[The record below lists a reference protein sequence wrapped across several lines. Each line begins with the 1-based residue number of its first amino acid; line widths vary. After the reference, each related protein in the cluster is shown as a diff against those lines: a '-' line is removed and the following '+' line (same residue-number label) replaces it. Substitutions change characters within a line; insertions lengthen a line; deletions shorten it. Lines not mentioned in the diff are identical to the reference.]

1 MIRLRLMPL
10 FLLAFLAPAGSAQAQ
25 AVGSPALAG
34 WTSGSPLDRRPIV
47 TVRAYSS
54 SAYYS
59 GSYGSLAPAIFM
71 TTLNTPGIYGAY
83 SFGTGGITLT
93 REPWFTAVYDDRE
106 TIPSTTITTLPLRR
120 PTTPAGAPTL
130 AAAPPSV
137 VPAVP
142 GSATVPTYPGQI
154 SPVATPPAAAPEDS
168 ILRTSPPPEV
178 PPAPTAS
185 LSSEKSARVVVR
197 VPEDAR
203 LEFEGV
209 TMPQTGRIRS
219 FVTPALLPGQRY
231 HYDVR
236 AVWQE
241 DGRTVVHERKVNVYG
256 GEKAEVDFLSP
267 EENAE
272 RELHTRPILPAP
284 VPGAPPRTAPR
295 AAPRPAP
302 GTPPRAA
309 PETPPRVSP
318 KVPQEPPTRT
328 FPWIDPD
335 TPPPVMPGT
344 NPRGP
349 LETPQGLPP
358 DVSPETKPGKPPV
371 VPPLRPTLPPNRG

>member
-1 MIRLRLMPL
+1 MIRLRL
-10 FLLAFLAPAGSAQAQ
+10 LALVFLAVLVPAGAARAQ
-25 AVGSPALAG
+25 AVGSPALSG
-34 WTSGSPLDRRPIV
+34 WTAGSPLDRRP
-47 TVRAYSS
+47 TVSVSAYSS

-59 GSYGSLAPAIFM
+59 GKYGSLAPAIFM
-71 TTLNTPGIYGAY
+71 TTINTPGIYGAY

-130 AAAPPSV
+130 AAGPPSV

-142 GSATVPTYPGQI
+142 GTATVPTYPGQI
-154 SPVATPPAAAPEDS
+154 SPVATPPAAAPEGS
-168 ILRTSPPPEV
+168 TLRTSPPEAPL
-178 PPAPTAS
+178 APTAS
-185 LSSEKSARVVVR
+185 LSSETSARVVVR

-209 TMPQTGRIRS
+209 TMPQTGRIRQ

-241 DGRTVVHERKVNVYG
+241 DGRTVVHVRKVNVYG
-256 GEKAEVDFLSP
+256 GDKTEVDFLSP

-284 VPGAPPRTAPR
+284 VPGAPPKAAPR
-295 AAPRPAP
+295 TAPRPAP
-302 GTPPRAA
+302 GTA
-309 PETPPRVSP
+309 PQTPPRVSP

-328 FPWIDPD
+328 FPWVDPD
-335 TPPPVMPGT
+335 TPPPVLPGT

-358 DVSPETKPGKPPV
+358 DVPPETKPGKPPV

>member
-1 MIRLRLMPL
+1 
-10 FLLAFLAPAGSAQAQ
+10 
-25 AVGSPALAG
+25 V
-34 WTSGSPLDRRPIV
+34 
-47 TVRAYSS
+47 
-54 SAYYS
+54 
-59 GSYGSLAPAIFM
+59 
-71 TTLNTPGIYGAY
+71 
-83 SFGTGGITLT
+83 
-93 REPWFTAVYDDRE
+93 
-106 TIPSTTITTLPLRR
+106 
-120 PTTPAGAPTL
+120 
-130 AAAPPSV
+130 
-137 VPAVP
+137 
-142 GSATVPTYPGQI
+142 
-154 SPVATPPAAAPEDS
+154 AAPEGS
-168 ILRTSPPPEV
+168 TLRTAPPPEV

-197 VPEDAR
+197 VPEDAQ

-256 GEKAEVDFLSP
+256 GEKTEVDFLSP

-284 VPGAPPRTAPR
+284 VPGAPPKAAPRTAPR
-295 AAPRPAP
+295 AAPRP
-302 GTPPRAA
+302 A

-335 TPPPVMPGT
+335 TPPPIMPGT
-344 NPRGP
+344 NPIGP